1 MVLVVVVGLVRVVVE
16 GEAFL
21 NCLSENSLDK
31 SKGHEAF
38 RFIMLFILCLLLVV
52 MVVVGLVLIVVG
64 VVAIVIVVVHVIDDV
79 AVV

>member
-1 MVLVVVVGLVRVVVE
+1 MLVVGLVRVVVE

-21 NCLSENSLDK
+21 KCYFENSLDK

-64 VVAIVIVVVHVIDDV
+64 VVVIMIVVVPVIDDV